1 MTKQETVMGMIAK
14 VDAVAQKI
22 KSIRESSL
30 YYENPYSTRVLG
42 LAENS
47 LKAAELG
54 LGDIVSPYER
64 VQPLIAELR
73 ACIKTIDNLK
83 EELKSREGYKESMSV
98 SYEDVIVNL
107 REAIIELE
115 EVPEKEE
122 EEEEKENEE

>member
-30 YYENPYSTRVLG
+30 SHGNLYSTRVLG
-42 LAENS
+42 LAEDS
-47 LKAAELG
+47 LKTAELG
-54 LGDIVSPYER
+54 LGDIVTPYER

-73 ACIKTIDNLK
+73 TCIKTIDNLK

-122 EEEEKENEE
+122 EEEEKENDE